1 MPRREISLDQKQELM
16 RERHSNVAP
25 ASPTAAPFT
34 ERHYSV
40 SEVATMW
47 NLSPDAVRKIFQG
60 EPGVLVLGGSE
71 LTRKRRYTTLR
82 IPESVLIR
90 VHRRLAVVR

>member
-1 MPRREISLDQKQELM
+1 MARREISLDQKQEWM
-16 RERHSNVAP
+16 RERHSSVAP
-25 ASPTAAPFT
+25 TSTTVAPCT

-40 SEVATMW
+40 PEVAAMW
-47 NLSPDAVRKIFQG
+47 SLSPDAVRKIFRG